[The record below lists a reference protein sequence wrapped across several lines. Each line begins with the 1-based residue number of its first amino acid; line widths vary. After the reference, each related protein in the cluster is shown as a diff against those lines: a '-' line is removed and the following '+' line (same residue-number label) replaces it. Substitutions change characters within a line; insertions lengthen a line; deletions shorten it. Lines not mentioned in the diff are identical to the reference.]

1 MPPSSREDNS
11 SSVEVKPK
19 VRENEEISELPDQQS
34 RDDSSQSRRTR
45 KPPARFDDYV
55 LFKVETANHGSEPT
69 ANENERNPTAN
80 ENERNSTT
88 NQILPN
94 MMRDP
99 AGIVR
104 SHKSSTL
111 LTVNNS
117 SLDYGYFS
125 RNY

>member
-34 RDDSSQSRRTR
+34 RDDNSRSRRTR

-80 ENERNSTT
+80 ENERNSTS

-99 AGIVR
+99 AGTVR

-111 LTVNNS
+111 QTVNNS
-117 SLDYGYFS
+117 SLDYGYFC